1 MDLAK
6 SNWYDFPMT
15 KPTEC
20 AHHVSALVLAAGA
33 STRMGRPKQLL
44 RIFGK
49 SLVALAVEVFLSA
62 GLKEVVVVTGHFRK
76 EVEKELEDYP
86 VKCVLNPCS
95 NSQMI
100 DSVRLGLKR
109 LSLTSSGC
117 LVLPVD
123 CALVS
128 AETVEALVK
137 LHRRFPKR
145 IIRPHSG
152 KRGGHPIVIPSCLFD
167 QVFRVGSLRELFRDG
182 DHMPLNVQVK
192 DRWAFFDMDT
202 PKDYQRALKLLNK

>member
-1 MDLAK
+1 
-6 SNWYDFPMT
+6 MT
-15 KPTEC
+15 KPNEYT
-20 AHHVSALVLAAGA
+20 HHVSALILAAGA

-62 GLKEVVVVTGHFRK
+62 GLKEVVVVIGHFREK
-76 EVEKELEDYP
+76 VERELEDYP
-86 VKCVLNPCS
+86 VKCVLNPRS

-100 DSVRLGLKR
+100 DSIRLGLKR
-109 LSLTSSGC
+109 LSLTASGC

-128 AETVEALVK
+128 VETVDALVK
-137 LHRRFPKR
+137 LHTRFPER

-152 KRGGHPIVIPSCLFD
+152 KRGGHPIVIPSCLFA
-167 QVFRVGSLRELFRDG
+167 QVFRVGSLRELFRNG
-182 DHMPLNVQVK
+182 DHMPLNVKVK

-202 PKDYQRALKLLNK
+202 PRDYERAFKLLNK